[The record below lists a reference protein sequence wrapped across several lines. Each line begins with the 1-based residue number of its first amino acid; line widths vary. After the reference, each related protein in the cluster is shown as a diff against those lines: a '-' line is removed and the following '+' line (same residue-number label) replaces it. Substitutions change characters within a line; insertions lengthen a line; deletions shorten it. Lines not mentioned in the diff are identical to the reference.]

1 LIRWQVSNNNS
12 FHYLC
17 ILMSTKEIEEFN
29 AILIKKANSTVS
41 KEEAEIR
48 LKELGILTK
57 NGRISKRFKG
67 LTRNVQK

>member
-1 LIRWQVSNNNS
+1 
-12 FHYLC
+12 
-17 ILMSTKEIEEFN
+17 MSTKEIEEFN